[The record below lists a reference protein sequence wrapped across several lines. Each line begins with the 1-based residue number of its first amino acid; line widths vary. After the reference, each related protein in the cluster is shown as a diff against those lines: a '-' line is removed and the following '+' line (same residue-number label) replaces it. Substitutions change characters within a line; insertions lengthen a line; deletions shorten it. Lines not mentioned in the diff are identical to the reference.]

1 MSPKSQF
8 LKHLYL
14 YRSLIR
20 KLENIC
26 VFMHLC
32 LLCLHNHFIG
42 FSNSHDSG
50 CQVFVLCLIRPKKY
64 CKFCGFFLR
73 LLASTWHLWSSY
85 RIKPWK
91 AGKLPSVSSL
101 LEISTHLLNLSA
113 FIYFPES
120 SGSCWLLI
128 APSFS
133 VVICRGGW
141 SVRSSQF
148 HTGDVI
154 SPLEIAFWTD
164 SATSRAEMYVSDV
177 YISKCLLAVLKIQI
191 IGDSLDTLCGPGL

>member
-1 MSPKSQF
+1 MIRYVAFPVWLLLLTWYFQVSSRQYHVSM
-8 LKHLYL
+8 LHL
-14 YRSLIR
+14 
-20 KLENIC
+20 
-26 VFMHLC
+26 
-32 LLCLHNHFIG
+32 LLSSIPLLG
-42 FSNSHDSG
+42 MMESK
-50 CQVFVLCLIRPKKY
+50 Q
-64 CKFCGFFLR
+64 FCGFFLR

>member
-1 MSPKSQF
+1 MFWVCFSCTWTEELPETWIEFIHKIQGSPFQDP
-8 LKHLYL
+8 
-14 YRSLIR
+14 
-20 KLENIC
+20 
-26 VFMHLC
+26 
-32 LLCLHNHFIG
+32 

-113 FIYFPES
+113 FIYSPES

-133 VVICRGGW
+133 VVFCRGGW

-164 SATSRAEMYVSDV
+164 STTSRAEMYVSDV